1 MKQPDVLAALNN
13 AIHQYVTNNPSRE
26 SDILADALERG
37 SLYCVDVII
46 EETDY
51 ALRHIAEEMDIEDP
65 ESIREAVERC
75 NQAIKS
81 ERTVLNSVCSARSTH
96 ANTINRILRRD

>member
-1 MKQPDVLAALNN
+1 MKQPDVIAALNS
-13 AIHQYVTNNPSRE
+13 AIHQYVANNPSRE
-26 SDILADALERG
+26 SDILADALKRG
-37 SLYCVDVII
+37 SIYCFDAVI

-65 ESIREAVERC
+65 ESIRETVERC

-81 ERTVLNSVCSARSTH
+81 ERTVLNSVRNAQLNH
-96 ANTINRILRRD
+96 ASTINRILRRD